1 MRLTVRMRI
10 VATMVITMIAT
21 VAVGISGLLGVR
33 STFGSAQ
40 SIYNDNLLAVT
51 AIVNARQP
59 LLDTGLLLDRGLIDT
74 TRRGF
79 SSQVKAAAA
88 TEAASWAN
96 YYPARVSSRGEQML
110 SDLYIAQ
117 RKTAFALAL
126 DEATLLDEGK
136 VEQARSMHIARTI
149 DAVGKA
155 ANSID
160 ALVRM
165 NEEQA
170 KASFDDATRHYSKTE
185 EACTAIVAV
194 SFLLLAVV
202 GFLLT
207 RAVIRPLEKARGLAM
222 SIHGGQLNN
231 KVPVDGTDELADTL
245 RALSGMDDQLSSTVA
260 SIRDI
265 AVELGG
271 TATEIARGIDDL
283 SQRTQEQASSL
294 EETAASMEELSATVE
309 QNANGANEASKM
321 ARRVLDSSTHGQ
333 SVSSEASNAMLEISG
348 ASERIGEI
356 IVLIDEIAFQTNLLA
371 LNAAVEAARAGDQGR
386 GFAVVA
392 SEVRALAGRSAAAA
406 KDIKALIGDTL
417 DKVGAGST
425 LVARTADALGA
436 IARDAQSVNDVISTI
451 AAASSEQSVGIGQVN
466 NAVVALDEVTQQNA
480 TLVEEASAAS
490 KTASDLASELLRRV
504 QFFRLGDN
512 TASPPEKK
520 TPAPAQVELG
530 RRVASEWAEF

>member
-1 MRLTVRMRI
+1 MKI
-10 VATMVITMIAT
+10 VASMVIAMIAT
-21 VAVGISGLLGVR
+21 LAVGISGLLGVR
-33 STFGSAQ
+33 NTFASAQ

-51 AIVNARQP
+51 SIVNARQP
-59 LLDTGLLLDRGLIDT
+59 LLDTGLLLNRGLIDT
-74 TRRGF
+74 TRHGF
-79 SSQVKAAAA
+79 SSQVKASAAVEGA
-88 TEAASWAN
+88 EWAN
-96 YYPARVSSRGEQML
+96 YYPARVSSRSERL
-110 SDLYIAQ
+110 LADLYISQ

-126 DEATLLDEGK
+126 GEATLLDEGK
-136 VEQARSMHIARTI
+136 LDQARSMHLARTI

-155 ANSID
+155 ASSID

-165 NEEQA
+165 NEAQA
-170 KASFDDATRHYSKTE
+170 KASFDDAARHYSRTE
-185 EACTAIVAV
+185 DTCAAVVAV

-207 RAVIRPLEKARGLAM
+207 RAVIRPLEKARGLAV

-231 KVPVDGTDELADTL
+231 KVAVDGTDELADTL
-245 RALSGMDDQLSSTVA
+245 RALSGMDEQLSGTVI

-265 AVELGG
+265 AEQLDA
-271 TATEIARGIDDL
+271 TATEIAKGIDDL

-309 QNANGANEASKM
+309 QNANGANEASRM
-321 ARRVLDSSTHGQ
+321 ARRVFESSTHGH
-333 SVSSEASNAMLEISG
+333 SVSLEASNAMAEISG

-371 LNAAVEAARAGDQGR
+371 LNAAVEAARAGEQGR

-392 SEVRALAGRSAAAA
+392 NEVRALAGRSAAAA
-406 KDIKALIGDTL
+406 KDIKALVGDTL
-417 DKVGAGST
+417 TKVGAGST
-425 LVARTADALGA
+425 LVARTADSMSA

-451 AAASSEQSVGIGQVN
+451 AAASSEQSAGIGQVN

-480 TLVEEASAAS
+480 ALVEEASAAS

-512 TASPPEKK
+512 GASRPAKVPP
-520 TPAPAQVELG
+520 AADQVALG